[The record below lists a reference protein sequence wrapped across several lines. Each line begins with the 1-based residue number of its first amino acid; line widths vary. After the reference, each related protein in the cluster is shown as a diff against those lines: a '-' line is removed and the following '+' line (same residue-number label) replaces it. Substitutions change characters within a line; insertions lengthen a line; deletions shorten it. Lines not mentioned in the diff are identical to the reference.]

1 MSEQIST
8 TESRPS
14 RISLDEQDGQDG
26 KYLTFVIGD
35 ECYGLD
41 ISHVTEIIGLQKI
54 TSVPD
59 VASYVKGVINLRG
72 KVIPVMDVRLRFGM
86 NPRAYDDRTCIIVIN
101 VGVHTIGLVVD
112 TVSEVLDIAAGQI
125 ESAESVTG
133 RQGNGFIKGLG
144 KVNDAVKIILDAEKI
159 LSDRDAAILA
169 AI

>member
-1 MSEQIST
+1 MSEQFST
-8 TESRPS
+8 TESQTS
-14 RISLDEQDGQDG
+14 RHSLGDQDGQEG
-26 KYLTFVIGD
+26 KYLTFVIGE

-86 NPRAYDDRTCIIVIN
+86 DSRAYDDRTCIIVIN

-112 TVSEVLDIAAGQI
+112 TVSEVIDIGPGKI

-133 RQGNGFIKGLG
+133 NHGNGFIKALG
-144 KVNDAVKIILDAEKI
+144 KVNEDVKIILDAEKI
-159 LSDRDAAILA
+159 LIDSGVSILA
-169 AI
+169 AA